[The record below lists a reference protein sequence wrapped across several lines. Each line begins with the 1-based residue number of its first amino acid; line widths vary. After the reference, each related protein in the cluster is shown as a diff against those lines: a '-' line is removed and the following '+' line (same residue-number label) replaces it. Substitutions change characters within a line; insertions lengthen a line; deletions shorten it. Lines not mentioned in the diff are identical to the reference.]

1 VLAAAGMFALD
12 HHRERLVED
21 HAKARALAE
30 HLTQVPGLRVDL
42 AAVQTNIVMIDV
54 ERGTVPAMIE
64 LAREEGVR
72 LGSNGTKQIRAVCHL
87 DVSREDVM
95 RAAGV
100 IAEIASKL

>member
-1 VLAAAGMFALD
+1 
-12 HHRERLVED
+12 
-21 HAKARALAE
+21 
-30 HLTQVPGLRVDL
+30 
-42 AAVQTNIVMIDV
+42 MIDV

-87 DVSREDVM
+87 DVSREDGM